1 MLICSKASLVYW
13 WALVK
18 STKPESGWAMFG
30 RYGGTH
36 WSWRAR
42 YSIHQPQSLLGWHT

>member
-1 MLICSKASLVYW
+1 MWAETCSFLCYGKAMLICSKASLVYW

-18 STKPESGWAMFG
+18 LTKPESGWAMFG

-36 WSWRAR
+36 W
-42 YSIHQPQSLLGWHT
+42 T